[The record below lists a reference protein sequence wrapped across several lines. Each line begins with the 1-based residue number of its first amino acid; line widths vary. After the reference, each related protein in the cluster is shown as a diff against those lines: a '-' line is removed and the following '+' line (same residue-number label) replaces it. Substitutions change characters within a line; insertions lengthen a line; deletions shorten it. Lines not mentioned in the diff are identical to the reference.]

1 MTLISV
7 TQKIAPVRY
16 YDQIILLMEGEII
29 AAGKHKDLK
38 ESSPEY
44 IQIYSSQRSTNHYEL

>member
-1 MTLISV
+1 
-7 TQKIAPVRY
+7 
-16 YDQIILLMEGEII
+16 MEGEVI
-29 AAGKHKDLK
+29 ASGTHTELL